1 MPSSMNPDRE
11 RSPAATGR
19 MPSRALAY
27 LLLVLTTGLFASGC
41 GGSGCC
47 GSGEVGGEPI
57 TEAPAFFLED
67 VNDTSATHGQLIS
80 PRAHLGRV
88 SAWYF
93 GQAT

>member
-1 MPSSMNPDRE
+1 MLSGPGAPGCL
-11 RSPAATGR
+11 PGGT
-19 MPSRALAY
+19 LAC
-27 LLLVLTTGLFASGC
+27 LLLVLATGLFASGC

-47 GSGEVGGEPI
+47 GSGDVGGEPI
-57 TEAPAFFLED
+57 AEAPAFFLED
-67 VNDTSATHGQLIS
+67 VNDTSATYGQLIS